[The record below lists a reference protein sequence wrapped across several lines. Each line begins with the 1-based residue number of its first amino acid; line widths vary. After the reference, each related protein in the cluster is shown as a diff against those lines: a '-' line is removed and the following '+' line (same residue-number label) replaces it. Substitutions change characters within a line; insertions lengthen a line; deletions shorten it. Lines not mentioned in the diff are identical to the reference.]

1 MKIKKNIKCSKY
13 RKSKSLKISYIFNK
27 TWVLSII
34 CDKCGSKDEKVFK
47 KEESIETY
55 KSFWFN

>member
-1 MKIKKNIKCSKY
+1 MKKKIKYNKY
-13 RKSKSLKISYIFNK
+13 RKFKNLKISYIFNK
-27 TWVLSII
+27 TWVLCII

-47 KEESIETY
+47 EEESIKTF